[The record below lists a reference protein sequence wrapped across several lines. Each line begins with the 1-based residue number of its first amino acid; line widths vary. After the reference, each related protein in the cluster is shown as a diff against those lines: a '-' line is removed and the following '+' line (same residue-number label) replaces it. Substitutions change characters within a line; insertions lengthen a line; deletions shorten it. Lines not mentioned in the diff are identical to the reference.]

1 MARAQERAKGKV
13 GRSAV
18 TAGVRVAKAKPT
30 SAREIVAFVGRLPE
44 KQMRLVLKTL
54 ANRKDGRKAL
64 LQVASAI
71 ALVDAEKPEAVD
83 AVAATV
89 DTAALEAASGGMLT
103 SPQVAERLN
112 QTRQNVSEML
122 KRQRI
127 LGVRFGSRW
136 RFPAVQFRQ
145 REVLP
150 GLPAVIQ
157 GMGRL
162 DQWQKLEVLLSLDKP
177 EERRPLQLLLAGDR
191 TRALT
196 VASRAAAE
204 VARASGTPIRRTS
217 GSRSLDDDLEADL
230 RRDRDYDAIK
240 PFAVET

>member
-1 MARAQERAKGKV
+1 M
-13 GRSAV
+13 
-18 TAGVRVAKAKPT
+18 
-30 SAREIVAFVGRLPE
+30 AFVDGLPE
-44 KQMRLVLKTL
+44 RQMGLVLKIL
-54 ANRKDGRKAL
+54 ANRKAGRQAL
-64 LQVASAI
+64 LRAASAI
-71 ALVDAEKPEAVD
+71 VGVHLQEPEAGGTS
-83 AVAATV
+83 AAKV
-89 DTAALEAASGGMLT
+89 ETAALEAASGGMLT
-103 SPQVAERLN
+103 SPEVAERLN

-127 LGVRFGSRW
+127 LGVRFGRSW

-157 GMGRL
+157 GMGGL

-191 TRALT
+191 TQALT

-204 VARASGTPIRRTS
+204 LARASGLPIRRTS
-217 GSRSLDDDLEADL
+217 GSSSLDKDLDADL
-230 RRDRDYDAIK
+230 RRDRDYDAIE
-240 PFAVET
+240 PFAAKS